1 MKHLHALLAFT
12 LLAFTAS
19 PHAGAAGDSIYQLD
33 AALTDQ
39 SGKALKL
46 DRYAGH
52 PVLISMFYAD
62 CPNACP
68 LLMEAVRAT
77 EAALPAADRQNLRVL
92 LISLDSENDTPAS
105 LNALATQR
113 HVDLQRWTLARAD
126 EPTIRKIAAVL
137 HIQYRKLPDG
147 NFNHSS
153 VITLLDKQGAIT
165 KQTSL
170 LGKADPELVASAR
183 AAIAQR

>member
-1 MKHLHALLAFT
+1 MRYLHRFVAIALLASAAT
-12 LLAFTAS
+12 L
-19 PHAGAAGDSIYQLD
+19 HANPAGESIYQLD

-39 SGKALKL
+39 AGKSLKL

-52 PVLISMFYAD
+52 AVLISMFYAD

-68 LLMEAVRAT
+68 LLLETVRST
-77 EAALPAADRQNLRVL
+77 EAALPASTRLDLRVL

-105 LNALATQR
+105 LNALAAQR

-126 EPTIRKIAAVL
+126 AVTIRKIAAVL
-137 HIQYRKLPDG
+137 HIQYRQLPDG

-153 VITLLDKQGAIT
+153 VITLLDKQGAIAQ
-165 KQTSL
+165 QTSL
-170 LGKADPELVASAR
+170 LGKADPELVAR
-183 AAIAQR
+183 MRTVTGR